1 MMRLPGQDE
10 WRVVYGAAVLLVL
23 GLFLF
28 RVQAVLS
35 PIVLFLLF
43 LLLAVPYAGTRLH
56 RLAVIG
62 TSVLA
67 ALWLLRTTGFLL
79 APFILAMVLA
89 YILDPAVDVL
99 ERRRVPRGLAVL
111 LLALPVVGALA
122 LALVFGV
129 PALGRQVDA
138 LIEQAPVLLERLVLW
153 GEALLDRV
161 SRVDIPGLREEVVLD
176 QLRAF
181 DADRLVAA
189 LQERQTEIARRAW
202 AAVLGVGKGIGT
214 VLTVVGYLVLTPVL
228 AFYLLKDYDKI
239 VARLRPLVPH
249 ARREEWIAFLSEYD
263 ALLSRFMRG
272 QVAAAAIVG
281 ILTWLGLFALGFP
294 YAGLVGAVA
303 GVFNLVP
310 YLGLVVS
317 LVPAVIIAL
326 LTGNVLAS
334 LLKVAVVFG
343 VVQFLD
349 SSVTGPRIVGG
360 SVGLHPVWVMLAIA
374 VGSFFFGFVGLLI
387 AMPAALLLKLLLR
400 SGLEH
405 YQRSAWYTG
414 APPPTAD

>member
-10 WRVVYGAAVLLVL
+10 WRLVYGAAVLLVV
-23 GLFLF
+23 GLFLYQ
-28 RVQAVLS
+28 VQAVLS

-56 RLAVIG
+56 RLAVVG
-62 TSVLA
+62 MSVLA

-79 APFILAMVLA
+79 APFILALVLA
-89 YILDPAVDVL
+89 YILDPAVDAL
-99 ERRRVPRGLAVL
+99 ERRRVPRTLAVL
-111 LLALPVVGALA
+111 LLALPAVGALV
-122 LALVFGV
+122 LAAVFGV

-138 LIEQAPVLLERLVLW
+138 LITQAPVLLDRLARWV
-153 GEALLDRV
+153 EALLDRLI
-161 SRVDIPGLREEVVLD
+161 RVDIPGLREDVL
-176 QLRAF
+176 LAHVRAF
-181 DADRLVAA
+181 EPEQLVAA
-189 LQERQTEIARRAW
+189 LQERQAEIARRAG
-202 AAVLGVGKGIGT
+202 AAVLGVGRGIGT
-214 VLTVVGYLVLTPVL
+214 ALTIIGYVVLTPVL

-239 VARLRPLVPH
+239 IARLRLLIPLS
-249 ARREEWIAFLSEYD
+249 RREEWLAFLAEYD
-263 ALLSRFMRG
+263 TLLSRFMRG

-281 ILTWLGLFALGFP
+281 VLTWLGLFALGFP
-294 YAGLVGAVA
+294 YAGLVGVVA

-310 YLGLVVS
+310 YLGLIVS

-343 VVQFLD
+343 VVQFLG

-374 VGSFFFGFVGLLI
+374 MGGFFFGFVGLLI
-387 AMPAALLLKLLLR
+387 AIPAALLVKLLLR
-400 SGLEH
+400 SALEK

-414 APPPTAD
+414 APPVAAE

>member
-10 WRVVYGAAVLLVL
+10 WRLIYGAAVLLVV
-23 GLFLF
+23 GFFLF
-28 RVQAVLS
+28 QVQAVLS

-43 LLLAVPYAGTRLH
+43 LLLAAPYAGTRLH
-56 RLAVIG
+56 RLAVVG
-62 TSVLA
+62 MSVLA

-79 APFILAMVLA
+79 APFILALVIA
-89 YILDPAVDVL
+89 YILDPAVDAL
-99 ERRRVPRGLAVL
+99 ERRRVPRSLAVL

-122 LALVFGV
+122 LALVFGI

-138 LIEQAPVLLERLVLW
+138 LIEQAPMLLERLVRW
-153 GEALLDRV
+153 GEAVLDRL
-161 SRVDIPGLREEVVLD
+161 SRVDIPGLREDLLLE

-181 DADRLVAA
+181 EAERLVAS

-202 AAVLGVGKGIGT
+202 AAVLGVGRGIGAA
-214 VLTVVGYLVLTPVL
+214 LTIIGYLVLTPVL
-228 AFYLLKDYDKI
+228 AFYLLKDYDRI
-239 VARLRPLVPH
+239 VARLRPLVPLS
-249 ARREEWIAFLSEYD
+249 RRDEWFALLSEYD
-263 ALLSRFMRG
+263 ELLSRFMRG
-272 QVAAAAIVG
+272 QVVAAAIVG
-281 ILTWLGLFALGFP
+281 ILTWLGLFVLGFP

-317 LVPAVIIAL
+317 IVPAVIIAL

-374 VGSFFFGFVGLLI
+374 VGGFFFGFVGLLI

-400 SGLEH
+400 SALER

-414 APPPTAD
+414 TPPATAG